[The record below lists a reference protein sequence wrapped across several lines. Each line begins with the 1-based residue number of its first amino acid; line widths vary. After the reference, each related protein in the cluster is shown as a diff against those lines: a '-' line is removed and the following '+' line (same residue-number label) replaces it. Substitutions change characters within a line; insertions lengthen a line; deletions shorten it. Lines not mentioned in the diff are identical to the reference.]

1 MKVLTA
7 LRSIGPIDWLSVRRD
22 NLLGWMLFM
31 PLFLGVFIRLA
42 VPPLRLRL
50 LDLLGFDLQPY
61 YPVIISY
68 FLILMTPMVFGM
80 LIGFLL
86 LDERDDDTLQAL
98 QVTPLTMNAYLG
110 YRLALPILLSVV
122 MLFVVFPLAGL
133 VTASAGQLLL
143 VSLVAAP
150 MAPLIALFL
159 ASSAGNKVE
168 GFALLKAMGIVLV
181 LPIAAYFI
189 SSNWGL
195 LFGIW
200 PTYWPIKVYWLLL
213 QGSQSVM
220 LFAAIG
226 WLYQSLLIVVLLQRF
241 KKVLHR

>member
-50 LDLLGFDLQPY
+50 LELLGFDLQPY

-68 FLILMTPMVFGM
+68 FLILLTPMVFGM

-110 YRLALPILLSVV
+110 YRLTIPILLSVA
-122 MLFVVFPLAGL
+122 MLFAIFPLAGL
-133 VTASAGQLLL
+133 VSATAGQLLL

-150 MAPLIALFL
+150 MAPLMALFL
-159 ASSAGNKVE
+159 ASFAGNKVE
-168 GFALLKAMGIVLV
+168 GFAFLKALGMVLV

-189 SSNWGL
+189 PSNWGL
-195 LFGIW
+195 LFGVW
-200 PTYWPIKVYWLLL
+200 PTYWPIKVYWLQL
-213 QGSQSVM
+213 QGSPSVL

-226 WLYQSLLIVVLLQRF
+226 LLYQSLLIVLLLQRF
-241 KKVLHR
+241 KRVLRR